1 MAVKKATTVKKA
13 PVKTSVKAKAVTAK
27 KAPAK
32 ASAPAT
38 KKRVSKGS
46 SMVCEVC
53 GLAVVVEQIG
63 DLVVSQESVLL
74 CCDEPMKQK
83 AGKAKATTKK

>member
-13 PVKTSVKAKAVTAK
+13 PVKTKV
-27 KAPAK
+27 K
-32 ASAPAT
+32 ASAKPVA
-38 KKRVSKGS
+38 KKRVSKGA

-53 GLAVVVEQIG
+53 GLAVVVEQVG
-63 DLVVSQESVLL
+63 DLVLSQESLLL

-83 AGKAKATTKK
+83 ASKAKATTKK